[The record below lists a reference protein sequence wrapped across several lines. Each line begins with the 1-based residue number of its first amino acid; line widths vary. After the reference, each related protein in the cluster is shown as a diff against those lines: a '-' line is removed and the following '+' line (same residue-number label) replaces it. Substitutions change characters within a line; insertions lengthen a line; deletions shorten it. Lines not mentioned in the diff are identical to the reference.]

1 MFEYMFESILSI
13 LHSFADFF
21 VNTFIFNSEQMLS
34 EYAGL

>member
-1 MFEYMFESILSI
+1 MFEYILNI

-21 VNTFIFNSEQMLS
+21 VNTLIFESEQMLS